1 MTDLSAP
8 ATDAPVRAVPHLA
21 VVGAGP
27 GMGLAVAR
35 RFAREGWAVSLLA
48 RGADRLEDEAA
59 ALVREHGAALAG
71 AVAADAGDEASLR
84 AGLRRAVAE
93 RGPVEALVLNQSV
106 FVDGPVDGVDVG
118 ALRAALEVGTT
129 SFVVALQEVAPA
141 MRAAGHGT
149 VLATGGGVVFAPHAG
164 WGVLAAQ
171 KAALRALVQAAA
183 LELAPAGVVVGTV
196 TISGMVGSPGF
207 EPDVIAEHYWRL
219 HRQGTDSD
227 SSDRSGWQAEVVH
240 EG

>member
-1 MTDLSAP
+1 MSDVTASSPHAGPQP
-8 ATDAPVRAVPHLA
+8 ARPVPHLA
-21 VVGAGP
+21 VVGAGH

-48 RGADRLEDEAA
+48 RGADRLQGEAA
-59 ALVREHGAALAG
+59 TLVREHGAALAG

-84 AGLRRAVAE
+84 AGLRQAVAE
-93 RGPVEALVLNQSV
+93 RGPVEALVVNQSV
-106 FVDGPVDGVDVG
+106 FVDGALDAVDVG
-118 ALRAALEVGTT
+118 ALRRALEVGAT

-164 WGVLAAQ
+164 WGVLGAQ

-183 LELAPAGVVVGTV
+183 LELAPAGVHVGTV

-207 EPDVIAEHYWRL
+207 EADVIAEHYWRL
-219 HRQGTDSD
+219 HRQGASP
-227 SSDRSGWQAEVVH
+227 DRPGWETEVVH
-240 EG
+240 GG